1 MIVFTIHYN
10 NSRFHCLFSLPNS
23 AKAKRPPLP
32 LQAHPKGGRPHD
44 LATDPHLPVISR
56 PKRGI
61 SRKGIRPAKIGIPLL
76 DKPTGPEVPKRGH
89 VWHPR
94 EGTHHD
100 ENGMMNR
107 WTKKKGM
114 HLSNQTFESLGESQD
129 FTQRPMAKDFSFK
142 RGEVGSFTFK
152 TEVCSH
158 KKNAKKTDVTNI
170 QNAVRKTKSEK
181 LEFQPT

>member
-107 WTKKKGM
+107 
-114 HLSNQTFESLGESQD
+114 
-129 FTQRPMAKDFSFK
+129 
-142 RGEVGSFTFK
+142 
-152 TEVCSH
+152 
-158 KKNAKKTDVTNI
+158 
-170 QNAVRKTKSEK
+170 
-181 LEFQPT
+181 